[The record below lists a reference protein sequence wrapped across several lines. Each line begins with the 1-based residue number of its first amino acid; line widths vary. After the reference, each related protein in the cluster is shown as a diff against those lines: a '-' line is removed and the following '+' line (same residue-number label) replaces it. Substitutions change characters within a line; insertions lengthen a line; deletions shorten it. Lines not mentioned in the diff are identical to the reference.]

1 MENTAPSIPRTH
13 HAPHRPK
20 TDEDPASH
28 PRALR
33 LIQISDSHLFAH
45 PEGRLLGLN
54 TRRSF
59 QAVLALALDGGTPAD
74 GLVITGD
81 LVQDETAEGYA
92 YLARVLEDTGIPCF
106 CIPGN
111 HDRRDL
117 MEEWLGAAAMGPIAD
132 NRIDG
137 WNLIFLDST
146 LPGEDGGRLTRRQVH
161 HMDTLLQRDPGP
173 CLVFLHQH
181 PLPIGSAWMDTMG
194 VTNGAQLLAVCDR
207 HPHLKAVICGHIHQ
221 EFRVSRGHYQVLG
234 TPSTCFQFL
243 PGSPDFALDART
255 PGYRELHLHPDG
267 QLDTRVVR
275 LAAYPE
281 PLALDATGY

>member
-1 MENTAPSIPRTH
+1 MRTTEPSLPRTH
-13 HAPHRPK
+13 HAQQPAKAEEAPSSHLRP
-20 TDEDPASH
+20 
-28 PRALR
+28 LR
-33 LIQISDSHLFAH
+33 LIQITDSHLFAH
-45 PEGRLLGLN
+45 ADGRLLGLN

-59 QAVLALALDGGTPAD
+59 ESVLALALDDEAPAD
-74 GLVITGD
+74 ALVMTGD
-81 LVQDETAEGYA
+81 LVQDETGEGYA

-161 HMDTLLQRDPGP
+161 HMDALLERDPGH

-181 PLPIGSAWMDTMG
+181 PVPIGSAWMDTMG

-221 EFRVSRGHYQVLG
+221 EFSRIRGYYEILG

-243 PGSPDFALDART
+243 PGSRDFALDQRT
-255 PGYRELHLHPDG
+255 PGYRELHLHADG
-267 QLDTRVVR
+267 HIETWVVR
-275 LAAYPE
+275 LAEYPE
-281 PLALDATGY
+281 PLTLDATGY